1 MEILLNLLTNSSFA
15 YVLNG
20 TIVVILLFLAFRTSY
35 IKKWSNDNLLSSVV
49 EKNYQKDRLPVVI
62 LIPNRNEKRIGDTLK
77 SVMKQTKKPK
87 HVVIV
92 FNNMTDN
99 GFSEKI
105 TRKILEISDLD
116 YTLLFMENNPNL
128 KSGALNFGY
137 SWIKE
142 NLKGSDYKYICQ
154 MDSDTELDKNFL
166 EYTYNGLENNPS
178 VGAISSSFVG
188 NPKLVKKSN
197 MLYWMQ
203 HFEYVKY
210 HNSSIFK
217 EVNVISG
224 TGNLLRIKALEE
236 VNEKFNTV
244 WDNNSQVE
252 DYSLTLNLKKLGWK
266 TRKSTECVV
275 YTDLMPTVKDLVHQ
289 RLRWQRG
296 TFDELFKRGFTKVTY
311 VDYLKEVRFL
321 LMTFLELSIYLIL
334 LYGFINGLRKY
345 NLIFMF
351 FPLVIISI
359 YNLYYAK
366 NLPFKIILSILG
378 ILPLIIY
385 NILRLFWWFTSLFTF
400 RKIKWHE

>member
-1 MEILLNLLTNSSFA
+1 METLLNILTNSFFA
-15 YVLNG
+15 YILNG
-20 TIVVILLFLAFRTSY
+20 TIVVILLCLAFRTNY
-35 IKKWSNDNLLSSVV
+35 IKNWSNNNLLSSIV
-49 EKNYQKDRLPVVI
+49 EKNSYKEELPIVV

-77 SVMKQTKKPK
+77 SVIKQTRKPK

-105 TRKILEISDLD
+105 TKKMLEISDLN

-142 NLKGSDYKYICQ
+142 NLRGKDYKYICQ
-154 MDSDTELDKNFL
+154 MDSDTELDEKFL
-166 EYTYNGLENNPS
+166 EYTYSGLENNPS
-178 VGAISSSFVG
+178 VAAISSSFVG
-188 NPKLVKKSN
+188 NPKLIKKSN
-197 MLYWMQ
+197 ILYWMQ
-203 HFEYVKY
+203 HFEYIKY
-210 HNSSIFK
+210 HNSSVTK
-217 EVNVISG
+217 EINVISG

-236 VNEKFNTV
+236 VSKEFNAV
-244 WDNNSQVE
+244 WDNSSQVE

-275 YTDLMPTVKDLVHQ
+275 YTDLMPTVKDLINQ

-296 TFDELFKRGFTKVTY
+296 TFDELFKRGFTKATY
-311 VDYLKEVRFL
+311 VDYLKEIRFL
-321 LMTFLELSIYLIL
+321 LMTFFELSIYLIL

-345 NLIFMF
+345 NLIFMI

-366 NLPFKIILSILG
+366 SLPFKIRLLILG
-378 ILPLIIY
+378 IFPLICY
-385 NILRLFWWFTSLFTF
+385 NALRLFWWFTSLFTF
-400 RKIKWHE
+400 KKIKWNE